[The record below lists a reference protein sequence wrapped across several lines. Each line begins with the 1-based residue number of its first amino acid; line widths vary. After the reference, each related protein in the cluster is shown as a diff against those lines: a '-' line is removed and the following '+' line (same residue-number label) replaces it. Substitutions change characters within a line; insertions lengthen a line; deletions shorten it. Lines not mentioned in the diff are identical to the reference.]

1 MRPRVNDIEMVAAD
15 CETLRLREALDH
27 GSGTATAIYLDDASL
42 VALGDETRAVAGEC
56 DTSGTRE
63 PMCLFF
69 ERAARDFEHA
79 ALAAV
84 SDENHTA
91 SADRHVV
98 ELMQFGREHFH
109 LVRHRMIG
117 SDVAP
122 GSGDDQG
129 ALGTLGDAAH
139 ETGEMAVE
147 EPADTM
153 MRAVRRNRRHADTV
167 GGIEGSVIRDCDSHR
182 SAKSG
187 RNQSPLGAI
196 GHDFADAAVD
206 EMGNK

>member
-1 MRPRVNDIEMVAAD
+1 MRPRVNDIESVAAD
-15 CETLRLREALDH
+15 GETLRLLEALDH
-27 GSGTATAIYLDDASL
+27 GSCRATAIYLDDASL
-42 VALGDETRAVAGEC
+42 VALGDETRAVAG
-56 DTSGTRE
+56 
-63 PMCLFF
+63 
-69 ERAARDFEHA
+69 
-79 ALAAV
+79 V

-147 EPADTM
+147 EQADTM